1 MAIDKMRVLLTG
13 GAGYIGSHVALR
25 LIEDG
30 HHVVIYDN
38 LSTGIRLDS
47 VGGEFVHGDLAD
59 EALLHRTVTNGKFDA
74 VMHFAASTS
83 VPESVADPL
92 KYYRNN
98 VANTLN
104 LVEACARARIGQF
117 VLSST
122 AAVYGET
129 EGGGVDINTPLQPV
143 SPYGASKMMAEQVL
157 ADYCASSGMRNVTLR
172 YFNVAGADPAGRA
185 GQANG
190 SAGHLIGAV
199 CDVIV
204 GRRRE
209 FVIFGND
216 YATPDGTCVRDFIHV
231 SDIAEAHVS
240 ALDYLRSG
248 APSVTLNCGYGTG
261 VSVLQVVEAAQRV
274 SGSRVP
280 TRFGPRRPGD
290 VVESIALAGRTRDV
304 LDWHP
309 QFADLDLIVRTAL
322 SWESKKLACN
332 IGNGVDFGAV
342 KQR

>member
-1 MAIDKMRVLLTG
+1 MALNKMRVLLTG

-38 LSTGIRLDS
+38 LSTGVRFDA
-47 VGGEFVHGDLAD
+47 VGGEFIYGDLAD
-59 EALLHRTVTNGKFDA
+59 EELLHRTVTGGQFDA

-83 VPESVADPL
+83 VPESVSEPL

-104 LVEACARARIGQF
+104 LVEACAEARIGKF
-117 VLSST
+117 VFSST
-122 AAVYGET
+122 AAVYGEAPS
-129 EGGGVDINTPLQPV
+129 GAVDIDTPLLPV

-172 YFNVAGADPAGRA
+172 YFNVAGADPAGRI

-231 SDIAEAHVS
+231 SDIAEAHIS
-240 ALDYLRSG
+240 ALHYLLAG
-248 APSVTLNCGYGTG
+248 EPSVTLNCGYGTG

-280 TRFGPRRPGD
+280 TRFGSRRPGD
-290 VVESIALAGRTRDV
+290 VVESIALADRTRDI
-304 LDWHP
+304 LNWQP

-322 SWESKKLACN
+322 TWESKKLARN
-332 IGNGVDFGAV
+332 IGGPMGLDVAN
-342 KQR
+342 QR

>member
-1 MAIDKMRVLLTG
+1 MAIDQMRVLLTG

-30 HHVVIYDN
+30 HQVVIYDN
-38 LSTGIRLDS
+38 LSTGVRFDA
-47 VGGEFVHGDLAD
+47 VGGDFVHGDLAD
-59 EALLHRTVTNGKFDA
+59 EALLHRIVTDGKFDA

-83 VPESVADPL
+83 VPESVCDPL

-98 VANTLN
+98 VVNTLN
-104 LVEACARARIGQF
+104 LVEACAQARIGKF

-122 AAVYGET
+122 AAVYGDT
-129 EGGGVDINTPLQPV
+129 PNGGIDINSPLQPV
-143 SPYGASKMMAEQVL
+143 SPYGASKMMAEQIL
-157 ADYCASSGMRNVTLR
+157 ADYCQSNGMRNVTLR
-172 YFNVAGADPAGRA
+172 YFNVAGADPAGRV

-190 SAGHLIGAV
+190 SADHLIGAV

-216 YATPDGTCVRDFIHV
+216 YATPDGTCIRDFIHV

-240 ALDYLRSG
+240 ALHYLGSG

-290 VVESIALAGRTRDV
+290 VVESIALAGRTRDI
-304 LDWHP
+304 LDWEP

-322 SWESKKLACN
+322 SWESKKLA
-332 IGNGVDFGAV
+332 GSLGGGMDLGVV
-342 KQR
+342 EQR